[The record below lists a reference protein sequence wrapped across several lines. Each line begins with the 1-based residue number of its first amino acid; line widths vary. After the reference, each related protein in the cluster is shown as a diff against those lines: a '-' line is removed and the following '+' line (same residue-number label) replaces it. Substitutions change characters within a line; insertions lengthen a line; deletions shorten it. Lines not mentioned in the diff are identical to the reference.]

1 MLPADVP
8 RARHPRQPRLR
19 AGAQGRH
26 ESCELRRHQCH
37 PDAGPLQLRLLRA
50 LVYLDEEPILQNAPT
65 YLPYF
70 KDDLDYTLEHLDDL
84 VIKDVAEAGG
94 YGVVFGSSLPK
105 EKQQALRDKIIE
117 EPRRFISQQ
126 VIDFED
132 LPIMDSER
140 VNTTLRF
147 LMKYYDQLIDGQPM
161 DHREICEPR
170 LHLHGSRPDA
180 RQRHDAARDHQLEY
194 TLVPADGF
202 QRSRLRQEERL
213 PDDRGAGHD

>member
-1 MLPADVP
+1 MPPVLPADVP

-105 EKQQALRDKIIE
+105 EKQQALKDKIIE

-140 VNTTLRF
+140 VVGRKADLRAF
-147 LMKYYDQLIDGQPM
+147 VLSGEETYVWPCGLT
-161 DHREICEPR
+161 RF
-170 LHLHGSRPDA
+170 SRNPSSFIVNSS
-180 RQRHDAARDHQLEY
+180 QGG
-194 TLVPADGF
+194 GF
-202 QRSRLRQEERL
+202 KDTWVLS
-213 PDDRGAGHD
+213 H